1 MPLNSPPDSLLGMP
15 KTYAFL
21 LFGIVAGFLI
31 GFLMGRWRRPPQET
45 VGLADGTE
53 RLTLPESEAQAAVPP
68 GISLVV
74 NGRTVEVPSA
84 AMAEIQDLIR
94 TKQKIEAIKALREAT
109 GLGLAEA
116 KAVMESLEKVI
127 R

>member
-1 MPLNSPPDSLLGMP
+1 MALGLLPGFLVGFFVGRRKGAVPVSPTLELAAPAGDSL
-15 KTYAFL
+15 
-21 LFGIVAGFLI
+21 
-31 GFLMGRWRRPPQET
+31 
-45 VGLADGTE
+45 
-53 RLTLPESEAQAAVPP
+53 PP

-74 NGRTVEVPSA
+74 NGRTVDVPA
-84 AMAEIQDLIR
+84 EAMAEIQTLIR
-94 TKQKIEAIKALREAT
+94 AKQKIEAIKALREAT